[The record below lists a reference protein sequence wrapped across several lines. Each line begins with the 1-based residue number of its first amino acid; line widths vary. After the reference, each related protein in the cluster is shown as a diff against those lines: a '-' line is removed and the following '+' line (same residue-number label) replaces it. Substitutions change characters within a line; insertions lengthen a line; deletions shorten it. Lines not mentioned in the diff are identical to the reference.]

1 MKFKDKPKDCEATR
15 TYNASMSATKR
26 SRKSELKYAFVEEAQ
41 DNHVKEHLSNSIGMC
56 GLEVGVGLSQ
66 CLFKRLESESC
77 SCKAMK
83 FVTPLTQPNKV
94 VCKTVKPKE
103 LMISDT
109 DS

>member
-41 DNHVKEHLSNSIGMC
+41 DNHVKEHLRTAIGC
-56 GLEVGVGLSQ
+56 VAWSRGRLSQ

-103 LMISDT
+103 LMISEY
-109 DS
+109 

>member
-41 DNHVKEHLSNSIGMC
+41 DNHVKEHLSNSNWDVWLG
-56 GLEVGVGLSQ
+56 GRGSGYHNVYLRDWNPKAAVA
-66 CLFKRLESESC
+66 R
-77 SCKAMK
+77 AMK

-103 LMISDT
+103 LMISEY
-109 DS
+109 